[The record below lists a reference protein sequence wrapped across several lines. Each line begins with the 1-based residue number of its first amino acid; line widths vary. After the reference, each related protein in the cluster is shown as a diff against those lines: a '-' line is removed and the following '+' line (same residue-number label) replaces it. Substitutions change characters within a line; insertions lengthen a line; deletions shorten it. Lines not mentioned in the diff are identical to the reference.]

1 MITQIQHFK
10 LILKLKFELNHK
22 KLQQSVFASYL
33 LRTSLL
39 SCVQK
44 EIIKSCTKY
53 SRILQ
58 VNGVRKQRK
67 VFALDCYKSFLRP
80 FQNVV

>member
-1 MITQIQHFK
+1 MITQIRHFK
-10 LILKLKFELNHK
+10 PILKLKFELNHK
-22 KLQQSVFASYL
+22 KLQQSVLASYL

-39 SCVQK
+39 SCVQE
-44 EIIKSCTKY
+44 EIIKSCSKY

-67 VFALDCYKSFLRP
+67 MFALDC
-80 FQNVV
+80 